1 MQLFQESS
9 YCLVGKDGNIEY
21 TPTPGVF
28 QEVRMQVFN
37 VMELNISMLRKEK
50 REKKRLSSQS

>member
-37 VMELNISMLRKEK
+37 VMELNISVLRKQK
-50 REKKRLSSQS
+50 REKKD